1 MCAGWQKLLLRKEQP
16 GEAGADRKAGRTVTE
31 AEQRGGP
38 EAEIEVCWR
47 QQEIE
52 TAQRRLCGG
61 C

>member
-1 MCAGWQKLLLRKEQP
+1 MLLRKEQP